1 MSPTV
6 LTTFPGVLPRHSEGR
21 GCSRQCVDPSGGHQD
36 KNSIIER
43 SLLALI
49 YQRFLLGII
58 FLLLGLESL
67 ATDCLA
73 LLPPSLCH
81 GMAGLRGSCMLL
93 LNHHVLQRWV
103 SYNEPGCGGTQP
115 MVLIFFNF
123 VA

>member
-6 LTTFPGVLPRHSEGR
+6 LTTFPGVLPWHSDGR

-49 YQRFLLGII
+49 YQRFLLRII
-58 FLLLGLESL
+58 FLLLSLESL

-73 LLPPSLCH
+73 LLPLSLCH
-81 GMAGLRGSCMLL
+81 
-93 LNHHVLQRWV
+93 
-103 SYNEPGCGGTQP
+103 
-115 MVLIFFNF
+115 F
-123 VA
+123 VAFLFYFILFYFRAIKTVLDKKIIIE